1 MFALKK
7 MITAA
12 ALTFAALGAQ
22 AATLTISAPTVT
34 TGSSVAVD
42 VMVSDVTDLS
52 AFQFSLAYDASLL
65 SFASFTGGSFLGT
78 PADTD
83 YDIADISSGFLDFVY
98 GLTYAQTGVNGSGG
112 LITLNFNTL
121 GAGTSFLDFSNV
133 LFLNSDP
140 SGFGDI
146 DITAINGSLAILPVV
161 IDPPGGDVPEPASLL
176 LLGAGGAAFLARRRT
191 SAAALKL
198 AA

>member
-22 AATLTISAPTVT
+22 AATLTVSAPTVT
-34 TGSSVAVD
+34 TGSSVAVN

-52 AFQFSLAYDASLL
+52 VFQFSLAYDASLL
-65 SFASFTGGSFLGT
+65 SFASFAGGSFLGA
-78 PADTD
+78 PAVTD
-83 YDIADISSGFLDFVY
+83 YGIADITSGFLDLVY
-98 GLTYAQTGVNGSGG
+98 GFTYAQTGVNGSGG

-133 LFLNSDP
+133 LFLNSDAD
-140 SGFGDI
+140 GLGDI
-146 DITAINGSLAILPVV
+146 DITAVNGSLAILPVV

-176 LLGAGGAAFLARRRT
+176 LLGAGAAAFLARRRS
-191 SAAALKL
+191 SATALKL